1 MVRRSRER
9 LETEIAQFAVIERD
23 GMIVGCAAL
32 YPIPAQPNEPLA
44 AEIACVAIHP
54 SYRKSNRGAE
64 LLDYLEA
71 KARNKGIKN
80 LYVLTTRTALWF
92 IEQGFE
98 PTEVDDMP
106 EARQAMYNYQRNS
119 KVFVKRLG

>member
-1 MVRRSRER
+1 MPKSFHR
-9 LETEIAQFAVIERD
+9 QFAVIERD

-32 YPIPAQPNEPLA
+32 YPIPTKATEAPS

-71 KARNKGIKN
+71 KAHNKGIKS

-98 PTEVDDMP
+98 PAEVDDLP
-106 EARQAMYNYQRNS
+106 EARQAMYNLQRNS
-119 KVFVKRLG
+119 KVFVKRLD